1 MSWKRPRQ
9 AGLIQIVDMLRHAAW
24 MARHLGRGDLFPFT
38 PEEVSELAAT
48 IGVETVEAGTRLL
61 GTGGPVE
68 FIGIIERGEVE
79 LSHRAGI
86 RRVVLQILRDGD
98 LLGDVPFFCRLPS
111 PFTARAL
118 TEVML
123 IRLDRPSVEQLLA
136 ARPALAQRFLYSLAS
151 RLDRMQ
157 QRLLQ
162 LAGGDLR
169 RQVAS
174 LLLGETADA
183 QPVVRLPQAT
193 LAQLLGATRPAVNRI
208 LKALEA
214 EGLIR
219 LGYREI
225 EVTDPRALERI
236 AAG

>member
-48 IGVETVEAGTRLL
+48 IGVETVEAGGRLL
-61 GTGGPVE
+61 GDGGP
-68 FIGIIERGEVE
+68 
-79 LSHRAGI
+79 RA
-86 RRVVLQILRDGD
+86 V
-98 LLGDVPFFCRLPS
+98 
-111 PFTARAL
+111 

-123 IRLDRPSVEQLLA
+123 IRLDRPSLDQLLA

>member
-1 MSWKRPRQ
+1 
-9 AGLIQIVDMLRHAAW
+9 MLRHAAW

-38 PEEVSELAAT
+38 SGEVAELAAT
-48 IGVETVEAGTRLL
+48 IGVETVEPGTRLL

-79 LSHRAGI
+79 LSHRSGF

-98 LLGDVPFFCRLPS
+98 LLGDVPFFCRLPA

-123 IRLDRPSVEQLLA
+123 IRLDRPSMDRLLA

-157 QRLLQ
+157 RRLLQ
-162 LAGGDLR
+162 LAVGDLR
-169 RQVAS
+169 QQVAS
-174 LLLGETADA
+174 LLLDESGDA
-183 QPVVRLPQAT
+183 HGAVRLPQST
-193 LAQLLGATRPAVNRI
+193 LAELLGATRPAINRV
-208 LKALEA
+208 LKGLESD
-214 EGLIR
+214 GLIR

-225 EVTDPRALERI
+225 EVADPRALERI
-236 AAG
+236 AATS

>member
-1 MSWKRPRQ
+1 VNW
-9 AGLIQIVDMLRHAAW
+9 VDPEVEMLRHAAW
-24 MARHLGRGDLFPFT
+24 MARHLGRGDLFPFS
-38 PEEVSELAAT
+38 PEEITELATT
-48 IGVETVEAGTRLL
+48 IGVDQVEPGTRLL
-61 GTGGPVE
+61 ATGGPVE
-68 FIGIIERGEVE
+68 FIGIIEQGEVE

-86 RRVVLQILRDGD
+86 HRVVLQILRDGD
-98 LLGDVPFFCRLPS
+98 LLGDVPFFCRLPA
-111 PFTARAL
+111 PFTARAI

-123 IRLDRPSVEQLLA
+123 IRLDRPSVDRLLA

-162 LAGGDLR
+162 LTRGDLR
-169 RQVAS
+169 QQVAS
-174 LLLGETADA
+174 LLTYESGDS
-183 QPVVRLPQAT
+183 QGVVRLPQST
-193 LAQLLGATRPAVNRI
+193 LAQLLGATRPAVNRV

-219 LGYREI
+219 LGYREV
-225 EVTDPRALERI
+225 EVADSSALERI

>member
-1 MSWKRPRQ
+1 M
-9 AGLIQIVDMLRHAAW
+9 AA
-24 MARHLGRGDLFPFT
+24 
-38 PEEVSELAAT
+38 AAT
-48 IGVETVEAGTRLL
+48 APAMTPPATALPIEDFFLS
-61 GTGGPVE
+61 

-123 IRLDRPSVEQLLA
+123 IRLDRPSLDQLLA

-169 RQVAS
+169 RQLAS

-219 LGYREI
+219 LGYRFMMASATA
-225 EVTDPRALERI
+225 VRSGPTMSGGRPNGNGAPPRATN
-236 AAG
+236 AAAHPACMAPHTSQS